1 MMITKM
7 IGKGAFTRAYLMS
20 SGRVLLKSCCPIKE
34 CMSMGWFPD
43 SPLFPVLLQVDVE
56 VYEMDYYPKQRSLKN
71 ALQPEHWQTYKTL
84 KAAYDQGCLSLPKNI
99 HDAYQHWYNVFEQYL
114 DGELQETML
123 EALGACANCGS
134 DIGFEISPRNVAVNS
149 AGELVLL
156 DVFFSHSKLKEVRR
170 K

>member
-43 SPLFPVLLQVDVE
+43 SPLFPVLLQVDTG

-71 ALQPEHWQTYKTL
+71 SLQPEHWQTYKTL
-84 KAAYDQGCLSLPKNI
+84 KAAYYQGRLNLPKNI
-99 HDAYQHWYNVFEQYL
+99 HDTYQHWYNVFEQYL

-123 EALGACANCGS
+123 EALGACANYGS

-149 AGELVLL
+149 DGELVLL
-156 DVFFSHSKLKEVRR
+156 DVFFSRSKLKEVRR